1 MQTFAA
7 LFRLLSLD
15 MIFAVIFMAF
25 SSSVNTVY
33 KILIKSICYNWGIWC
48 AISDAKNSKRVQR
61 GHDGTR
67 KNVSITTTFYLLI
80 AAVLGALSALLIM
93 HK

>member
-33 KILIKSICYNWGIWC
+33 KILIKSICYN
-48 AISDAKNSKRVQR
+48 
-61 GHDGTR
+61 
-67 KNVSITTTFYLLI
+67 
-80 AAVLGALSALLIM
+80 
-93 HK
+93 